1 MPRTHTEFYDL
12 AMKHKHA
19 NTLQKK
25 REIEKAHGIRYT
37 VLLSLPYYDAV
48 RFCLIDP
55 MHNILLGSAR
65 TFVKL
70 WMRVDNVSEVNLLCI
85 QKAVDEFNVPYG
97 FGRLP
102 CKIESRFANFKAEQ
116 WKNWILIYSIVCFR
130 SVLSQPLYSL
140 WLVVFVE

>member
-1 MPRTHTEFYDL
+1 
-12 AMKHKHA
+12 
-19 NTLQKK
+19 
-25 REIEKAHGIRYT
+25 
-37 VLLSLPYYDAV
+37 
-48 RFCLIDP
+48 
-55 MHNILLGSAR
+55 MHNLLLGSAR

-116 WKNWILIYSIVCFR
+116 WKN
-130 SVLSQPLYSL
+130 
-140 WLVVFVE
+140 